1 MLSLYSATPRVVIPL
16 GAARRRANIGFP
28 RPGGITTL
36 GVTHRSLCDT
46 IIKLSPKGRTEV
58 IRGGSGPKN
67 RAEHHG
73 NVHFGVAPQKPT
85 KNCKKPI
92 FSANLDKHLIFLFF
106 AQKTSIFFSAGHAAV
121 VALGRRG
128 RAAAAAAA
136 AAANLGVT
144 LFRHRVTTFFSSY
157 CH

>member
-1 MLSLYSATPRVVIPL
+1 M
-16 GAARRRANIGFP
+16 
-28 RPGGITTL
+28 
-36 GVTHRSLCDT
+36 
-46 IIKLSPKGRTEV
+46 

-121 VALGRRG
+121 LALGRRG
-128 RAAAAAAA
+128 RAAAMAAAA
-136 AAANLGVT
+136 ASIGKT
-144 LFRHRVTTFFSSY
+144 SGITTPTRR
-157 CH
+157 

>member
-1 MLSLYSATPRVVIPL
+1 M
-16 GAARRRANIGFP
+16 
-28 RPGGITTL
+28 
-36 GVTHRSLCDT
+36 
-46 IIKLSPKGRTEV
+46 

-106 AQKTSIFFSAGHAAV
+106 AQKTSNFQAPTT
-121 VALGRRG
+121 LGGQQNNEKPKLKKIEKNCSENRD
-128 RAAAAAAA
+128 
-136 AAANLGVT
+136 
-144 LFRHRVTTFFSSY
+144 FRNF
-157 CH
+157 C